1 MKWTIVAMLVLTLA
15 LMVVAVAKGELG
27 AGLRSAGIQG
37 FRFVPIL
44 VMVFLIMGLIEVI
57 LPQGMVERWL
67 TDAAGW
73 RGLAVA
79 WFAGMLTPAG
89 PVVSMPLAA
98 GLLRAGVSASVLVT
112 YLTSVATLALIRV
125 PMELGFYG
133 WRLATLR
140 VLASL
145 LLPFA
150 AGIITRW
157 LTPWFMPG

>member
-1 MKWTIVAMLVLTLA
+1 MKWTIVAMLALTLT
-15 LMVVAVAKGELG
+15 LMVVAAAKGELG

-37 FRFVPIL
+37 LKFVPVL
-44 VMVFLIMGLIEVI
+44 VLVFLLMGLIEVI

-67 TDAAGW
+67 SDAAGW

-98 GLLRAGVSASVLVT
+98 GLLRAGVSPSVLVT
-112 YLTSVATLALIRV
+112 YLTSVATLAMIRV

-133 WRLATLR
+133 WRLTAMR

-145 LLPFA
+145 ILPFA
-150 AGIITRW
+150 AGTITRW
-157 LTPWFMPG
+157 ITPWFLPG

>member
-1 MKWTIVAMLVLTLA
+1 MKWTLAAMVALTLT
-15 LMVVAVAKGELG
+15 LMVVAAAKGELG

-37 FRFVPIL
+37 LKFVPVL
-44 VMVFLIMGLIEVI
+44 VMVFLIMGLVEVI
-57 LPQGMVERWL
+57 MPQGMIERWL
-67 TDAAGW
+67 SDAAGW
-73 RGLAVA
+73 RGLSVA

-112 YLTSVATLALIRV
+112 YLTSVATLAVIRL

-133 WRLATLR
+133 WRLAALR

-145 LLPFA
+145 ILPFV

-157 LTPWFMPG
+157 ITPWFLPG